1 MILIDKRKDHNGD
14 PFHYLQ
20 VYSSFTSLVSYLWH
34 ENQRNLSYS
43 QLCYTVSM
51 YPDQDIWRVW
61 ARILHGWGIKD
72 LVASFLE
79 AAGPLTIVGAQ
90 VVYFGQPLLNIAMPE
105 YHVEALARLLEDKKQ
120 TRAFLTYLREV
131 TP

>member
-1 MILIDKRKDHNGD
+1 VILIEKRKDHNGD
-14 PFHYLQ
+14 PFHHLQ
-20 VYSSFTSLVSYLWH
+20 VYSSFTHLVSYLWH
-34 ENQRNLSYS
+34 ENQRYLSYS

-61 ARILHGWGIKD
+61 ARILHVWGVKD

-79 AAGPLTIVGAQ
+79 AAG
-90 VVYFGQPLLNIAMPE
+90 PLLNIAMPE

-120 TRAFLTYLREV
+120 TRAFLIFLREV